1 MPPSLRSHP
10 CDPSVHTSGVGT
22 GVGAGDGI
30 GVGAGVGIVGD
41 TVGKYVGLAVGAVVC
56 THVFAAFA
64 VRQFSTHVQ
73 PTPHM
78 QNQSS
83 PTSLHTPPACA
94 SHPCDSAHG
103 STVGTEVGATV
114 GATVGITVG
123 ITVGATVARTHTC
136 ASWLS

>member
-10 CDPSVHTSGVGT
+10 CDPSAHTSGVGT

-103 STVGTEVGATV
+103 STVGTDVGATV
-114 GATVGITVG
+114 GTDVGT
-123 ITVGATVARTHTC
+123 AVARTHTC